1 MKRVPRHPCRRASG
15 FTVVEMVI
23 SVGIMMAVMG
33 AVFALLKPA
42 QGTFQAQSEVSD
54 LQQRLRVA
62 VNAIHNDLLMA
73 GAGPYSG
80 SDVQPLGNY
89 FAAALPFRRGARS
102 PDPPG
107 SFEPDRI
114 SLLYV
119 PSGSPHTTTSLP
131 LDDVAA
137 DIRVNSQP
145 GCLATDPQCG
155 FTSGM
160 MVIIFDDTGTYD
172 TFRISSLTNPPAAI
186 QHVDQPLSKAYGAGA
201 YISQVVTAT
210 YWLKKDIVAN
220 IYQLM
225 RYDGY
230 QTDLPVA
237 DHVVGLS
244 FEYYGDPQP
253 PALFR
258 PVTDPKGP
266 WTSYGPKPPALGVD
280 DPADNWGAGEN
291 CIFGAGESQHVT
303 RPEMAVLGGDTA
315 LVKLDSNRLTDG
327 PWCPDSAAAARV
339 DADLLRVRK
348 IRVTL
353 RVEVALEALRGT
365 GTLFTRAGTAR
376 GGERYVPDQEIKF
389 DVTPRNLNFGR

>member
-1 MKRVPRHPCRRASG
+1 MKVAPRQSCRGVSG

-33 AVFALLKPA
+33 ASFALLNPA
-42 QGTFQAQSEVSD
+42 QGTFQAQPEVSD
-54 LQQRLRVA
+54 MQQRVRVA
-62 VNAIHNDLLMA
+62 IDAIHNDLLMA

-80 SDVQPLGNY
+80 SAVRPLGNY
-89 FAAALPFRRGARS
+89 LAAVLPFRRGARS

-107 SFEPDRI
+107 SFESDRM

-119 PSGSPHTTTSLP
+119 PSGSPQVRTSQP
-131 LDDVAA
+131 LADLAA
-137 DIRVNSQP
+137 DIRVNPQP
-145 GCLATDPQCG
+145 GCPASDPLCG
-155 FTSGM
+155 FRSGM
-160 MVIIFDDTGTYD
+160 MAIIFDDTGVYD
-172 TFRISSLTNPPAAI
+172 TFRVTALMSSPPAV
-186 QHVDQPLSKAYGAGA
+186 QHADRALSKAYGAGA
-201 YISQVVTAT
+201 LIAQVVTAT
-210 YWLKKDIVAN
+210 YWLKRGPAAN
-220 IYQLM
+220 ADQLM

-237 DHVVGLS
+237 DHVVALS
-244 FEYYGDPQP
+244 FEYYGDPEP
-253 PALFR
+253 PALLK
-258 PVTDPKGP
+258 PATDPEGP

-280 DPADNWGAGEN
+280 DPTDIWAAGEN
-291 CIFGAGESQHVT
+291 CIFGVGKSQHVT

-339 DADLLRVRK
+339 DADLLRVRR

-353 RVEVALEALRGT
+353 RVEAALAALRGT
-365 GTLFTRAGTAR
+365 GRLFMRPGSSS
-376 GGERYVPDQEIKF
+376 GGDRYVPDQEIKF